1 MNIVVLGAG
10 NVGRSIA
17 ELLCQGEH
25 SVTVVDTDSDRV
37 NRINDELDVRAI
49 TGSASQ
55 SSVLFQAG
63 ISTADLCL
71 AVTGSDEVN
80 IVAASMARA
89 MGARRSIARVYSPVF
104 RDLSTFDYQRHFKI
118 DRMMSLE
125 HLSALELARGIRG
138 SGSIVV
144 EQVARG
150 ELEVQEFIV
159 GQEGKL
165 TSSPV
170 RELGLPANVRI
181 GTIQREQR
189 MWIASADDT
198 MQIGDKVTVFARP
211 GDMAPIKTL
220 FKMGDST
227 VRRVVIAGGGE
238 TGLHLARMLE
248 RETFK
253 VTIIEQDETR
263 SNILANLLE
272 RATVIRGDAKG
283 REFLE
288 ELRVGT
294 ADVFVAATGED
305 EVNMMLGVE
314 ANDLGAGQVMAIIAK
329 PDYVSVLGRLG
340 IGKAV
345 SQRDVMAKQIVGFLN
360 EGVVIS
366 RAKLPGGL
374 INILELD
381 IAEGSAVTESKI
393 MEMGLPDRCLIVA
406 VVQQETVRVPS
417 ASDRLHAGD
426 SVVVIV
432 EDDVVDA
439 CVSMFM
445 KQS

>member
-1 MNIVVLGAG
+1 
-10 NVGRSIA
+10 
-17 ELLCQGEH
+17 
-25 SVTVVDTDSDRV
+25 
-37 NRINDELDVRAI
+37 
-49 TGSASQ
+49 
-55 SSVLFQAG
+55 
-63 ISTADLCL
+63 
-71 AVTGSDEVN
+71 
-80 IVAASMARA
+80 
-89 MGARRSIARVYSPVF
+89 
-104 RDLSTFDYQRHFKI
+104 
-118 DRMMSLE
+118 
-125 HLSALELARGIRG
+125 
-138 SGSIVV
+138 
-144 EQVARG
+144 
-150 ELEVQEFIV
+150 
-159 GQEGKL
+159 
-165 TSSPV
+165 
-170 RELGLPANVRI
+170 
-181 GTIQREQR
+181 

-211 GDMAPIKTL
+211 GDMGPIKTL

-253 VTIIEQDETR
+253 VTIIEQDEQR
-263 SNILANLLE
+263 STILANLLE

-314 ANDLGAGQVMAIIAK
+314 ANDLGAEQVMAIIAK

-374 INILELD
+374 INILEVE

-393 MEMGLPDRCLIVA
+393 MDCLLYTSPSPRDR
-406 VVQQETVRVPS
+406 
-417 ASDRLHAGD
+417 G
-426 SVVVIV
+426 
-432 EDDVVDA
+432 
-439 CVSMFM
+439 
-445 KQS
+445 

>member
-1 MNIVVLGAG
+1 LIETAKQRPTIDITSFEHFNPNDPDTSTEYFDVVNRFFGFCQSFGTSNNG
-10 NVGRSIA
+10 NWWPHFPSPDQHQLAKIRQRWLKQKS
-17 ELLCQGEH
+17 
-25 SVTVVDTDSDRV
+25 S

-305 EVNMMLGVE
+305 ECPCWAVWALARRLVN
-314 ANDLGAGQVMAIIAK
+314 VM
-329 PDYVSVLGRLG
+329 
-340 IGKAV
+340 
-345 SQRDVMAKQIVGFLN
+345 
-360 EGVVIS
+360 
-366 RAKLPGGL
+366 
-374 INILELD
+374 
-381 IAEGSAVTESKI
+381 
-393 MEMGLPDRCLIVA
+393 
-406 VVQQETVRVPS
+406 
-417 ASDRLHAGD
+417 
-426 SVVVIV
+426 
-432 EDDVVDA
+432 
-439 CVSMFM
+439 
-445 KQS
+445 